1 MPDRRA
7 VPRLREGLTVV
18 NKKLLVNSLFTALMA
33 LGYLI
38 NLVIFQHPGVAF
50 VMLLA
55 SVIGGAMML
64 SELLSIKRTR

>member
-7 VPRLREGLTVV
+7 VPGLCEGLTTV
-18 NKKLLVNSLFTALMA
+18 NKKLLVSTLFTALMA
-33 LGYLI
+33 LGYLL
-38 NLVIFQHPGVAF
+38 NLVTFEHPGVAF